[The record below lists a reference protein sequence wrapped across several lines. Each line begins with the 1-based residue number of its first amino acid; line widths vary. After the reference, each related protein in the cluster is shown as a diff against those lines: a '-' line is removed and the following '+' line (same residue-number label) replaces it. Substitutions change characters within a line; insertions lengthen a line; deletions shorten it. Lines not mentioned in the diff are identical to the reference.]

1 MRVQNVDHNENR
13 ELRRDCAAVFQMLFD
28 RKQQDFIAEGIV
40 IAGAAG
46 SKENGRGSLFLCGSE
61 RTQHLRCLSADG
73 NADCSAALI
82 EQNGIHFHDVN
93 VGNCFNIHACKHK
106 TQLHFLGGK
115 SGASKTVD
123 IHPAPEVVEFVNS
136 NLVYWGDKD
145 GVGTDHFVLTLYT
158 DMEVDATGNPIGP
171 GKIMAFSLN
180 VPPFASEATEFPLP
194 EGTFDAALNGY
205 TFDEWT
211 FNLGYMNQIDLPTG
225 KVDIPAGTFY
235 GDVKSYSTSVDA
247 DLLSGG
253 KMTVKRLSGGEYS
266 ISGTL
271 VGDLSLKRYFTYT
284 GKVITIDRHESKD
297 ETPNSTLTTDIALNG
312 WTQARLQDKGDS
324 YYLQDES
331 CRVVELYLAEESI
344 SLVDTWPA
352 GNGRVLKVEF
362 FVEWATDV
370 TQGIPAGT
378 YTVVARDKE
387 SYGIPRELLKPGNI
401 ASGYP
406 NGFTYPGGTWYE
418 KLQNGAMKEYARIDG
433 GTMTV
438 ARDGDKHTLTID
450 FIDCDKEHPNHVR
463 TTYSQDAPITVFDYR
478 PQ

>member
-1 MRVQNVDHNENR
+1 MDKKIMKLLGVCLFAVASVGVLTACSDNDAENP
-13 ELRRDCAAVFQMLFD
+13 
-28 RKQQDFIAEGIV
+28 EG
-40 IAGAAG
+40 GKPG
-46 SKENGRGSLFLCGSE
+46 GE
-61 RTQHLRCLSADG
+61 
-73 NADCSAALI
+73 
-82 EQNGIHFHDVN
+82 DVN
-93 VGNCFNIHACKHK
+93 
-106 TQLHFLGGK
+106 
-115 SGASKTVD
+115 
-123 IHPAPEVVEFVNS
+123 PAPEVVEFVNS

-180 VPPFASEATEFPLP
+180 VPPF
-194 EGTFDAALNGY
+194 
-205 TFDEWT
+205 DEWT

-235 GDVKSYSTSVDA
+235 GDVKSYSTSVDT

>member
-1 MRVQNVDHNENR
+1 MDKKIMKLLGVCLFAVASVGVLTACSDNDAENP
-13 ELRRDCAAVFQMLFD
+13 
-28 RKQQDFIAEGIV
+28 EG
-40 IAGAAG
+40 GKPG
-46 SKENGRGSLFLCGSE
+46 GE
-61 RTQHLRCLSADG
+61 
-73 NADCSAALI
+73 
-82 EQNGIHFHDVN
+82 DVN
-93 VGNCFNIHACKHK
+93 
-106 TQLHFLGGK
+106 
-115 SGASKTVD
+115 
-123 IHPAPEVVEFVNS
+123 PAPEVVEFVNS

-312 WTQARLQDKGDS
+312 WTQARL
-324 YYLQDES
+324 
-331 CRVVELYLAEESI
+331 
-344 SLVDTWPA
+344 
-352 GNGRVLKVEF
+352 
-362 FVEWATDV
+362 VEWATDV

-438 ARDGDKHTLTID
+438 ACDGDKHTLTID